1 VRVLE
6 DVVVENTQSHTTK
19 GPRGYMAGRQV
30 EVATLALEPL
40 VCSFDVAGIDGTTAV
55 AVREDVHAVVVFV
68 DRMLGGADAVV
79 DGKRA
84 LGNDCI
90 GKGGSWRCES
100 GGDGEERY
108 KVGKGSWEVHLGV
121 SVAKF
126 GMGVEFESK
135 RVGICSGLRC
145 NKNECRWIQC
155 CFICLS

>member
-40 VCSFDVAGIDGTTAV
+40 VCSFDVAGIDGTT
-55 AVREDVHAVVVFV
+55 
-68 DRMLGGADAVV
+68 GADAVV